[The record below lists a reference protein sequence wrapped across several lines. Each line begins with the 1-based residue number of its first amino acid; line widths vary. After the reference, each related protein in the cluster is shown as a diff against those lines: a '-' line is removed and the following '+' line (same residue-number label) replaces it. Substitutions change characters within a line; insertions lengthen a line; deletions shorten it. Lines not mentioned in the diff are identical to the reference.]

1 MKISFEKS
9 QFQAESIRASK
20 SSPLS
25 PNKKKVIIQ
34 NIKHIT
40 IQNIKHI
47 TIQNLPKY
55 LYNQNSEIVL
65 Y

>member
-34 NIKHIT
+34 NL
-40 IQNIKHI
+40 KHI